1 MLGDV
6 CVFEKA
12 ASSSKHNAPLSIPPP
27 AGEFM
32 SGNDSWLPLPAGDA
46 FQEAQWMPELPDS
59 EP

>member
-1 MLGDV
+1 
-6 CVFEKA
+6 
-12 ASSSKHNAPLSIPPP
+12 
-27 AGEFM
+27 M